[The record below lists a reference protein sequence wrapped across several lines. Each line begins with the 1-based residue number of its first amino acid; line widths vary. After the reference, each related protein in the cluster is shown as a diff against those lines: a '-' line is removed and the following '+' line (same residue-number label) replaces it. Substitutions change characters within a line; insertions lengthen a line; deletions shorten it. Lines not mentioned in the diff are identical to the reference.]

1 MTETVSAIANVFR
14 TDHSF
19 LLTAHVNPDG
29 DAVGS
34 VAAAAWILKALGK
47 EPVVFLESGVPA
59 YLDWIEFPCPV
70 LSTPEELASCKPDRV
85 VVMDCGDAQRSGEAM
100 TAFIESGRAQVIN
113 IDHHLSNP
121 MFGEINLVDTTA
133 SSTGELIA
141 DIAAELGIE
150 LSGHMGEALYLA
162 VSSDTGKF
170 SYNNTTARAHDIA
183 SQIVANGLK
192 PGDFNEKTDSE
203 WSLNKIRLWAKLFSN
218 IEIALNGKVAYLSLP
233 KTLFESTGTEYS
245 DIEAIIN
252 YLRRIEGVEVAMTI
266 RETDTG
272 SKASMRSHGAVDV
285 QKMAAAHGGGGHKNA
300 AGLTL
305 DLPLNKAIEAL
316 LATIDQ
322 NLTLDE
328 A

>member
-1 MTETVSAIANVFR
+1 MTETVSAIAKVFR

-34 VAAAAWILKALGK
+34 VAAAAWILKALSK

-70 LSTPEELASCKPDRV
+70 LSTPEELANCKPDNI

-100 TAFIESGRAQVIN
+100 TKLIESDRAQVIN
-113 IDHHLSNP
+113 IDHHLNNP
-121 MFGEINLVDTTA
+121 MFGGINLVDTTV

-141 DIAAELGIE
+141 DIAAELNIE
-150 LSGHMGEALYLA
+150 LTGHLGEALYLA
-162 VSSDTGKF
+162 VSSDTGRF
-170 SYNNTTARAHDIA
+170 AYNNTTARAHDIA

-192 PGDFNEKTDSE
+192 PGDFNEKMDSD

-233 KTLFESTGTEYS
+233 KALFESTGTEYS

-305 DLPLNKAIEAL
+305 DIPLEKAIETL

-322 NLTLDE
+322 NLILDE